1 MAQNYRDRIGG
12 FIVKMIGEPIECA
25 DEYAQ
30 KQKRFSISRNKADI
44 INENPF
50 SRDDELMSLDK
61 SYIDSMNKTIQGF
74 TGRAIHTAGLGS
86 TA

>member
-1 MAQNYRDRIGG
+1 
-12 FIVKMIGEPIECA
+12 MIGEPIECA

-61 SYIDSMNKTIQGF
+61 SYIDSMNKTI
-74 TGRAIHTAGLGS
+74 
-86 TA
+86 